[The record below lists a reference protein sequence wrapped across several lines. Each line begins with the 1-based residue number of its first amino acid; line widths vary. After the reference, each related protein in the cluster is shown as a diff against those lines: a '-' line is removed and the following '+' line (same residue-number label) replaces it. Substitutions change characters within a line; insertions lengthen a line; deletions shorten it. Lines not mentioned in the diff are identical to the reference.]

1 MLAQAYS
8 DGTMRLFDAA
18 GKMICDMEFTPGLK
32 RKADEQ
38 LKRLKLRR
46 RTPWKDCEWGSE
58 AKVRFDPLTPKLSGS
73 RRLSARTQS

>member
-1 MLAQAYS
+1 
-8 DGTMRLFDAA
+8 
-18 GKMICDMEFTPGLK
+18 MEFTPGLK

-58 AKVRFDPLTPKLSGS
+58 AKVRFDH
-73 RRLSARTQS
+73 